1 VCHEQQTSLTAS
13 NVKVIEQNRNYR
25 VGHRQGSR
33 GSNRSKH
40 RAMHDHEEP
49 RPTCLPRWYLPVEQG
64 VIEMAE
70 DYESMTVA
78 QLKELLKEQD
88 LPVSGKKS
96 DLIARLQMLRATP
109 KRSVKKQRHP
119 KRHAVEDSWDD
130 EDWDD
135 ETEDVYM
142 VKQKPVLNDEMK
154 AALALRSAQKK
165 KTPSFRRTE
174 WFRYKRLSRSGWRA
188 PHGMDNKQRRNYKY
202 RGSLVRIGHGKV
214 AAARFLHPS
223 GFREVMVHNVSD
235 LEVIDPETEA
245 ARVGASVG
253 GRKRETIYSRADEL
267 GVRVLNRR
275 RDV

>member
-1 VCHEQQTSLTAS
+1 
-13 NVKVIEQNRNYR
+13 
-25 VGHRQGSR
+25 
-33 GSNRSKH
+33 
-40 RAMHDHEEP
+40 
-49 RPTCLPRWYLPVEQG
+49 
-64 VIEMAE
+64 MAE

-96 DLIARLQMLRATP
+96 DLIARLLEAGDDVDEVMEEAAP
-109 KRSVKKQRHP
+109 
-119 KRHAVEDSWDD
+119 AEEDADDDTWDD

-135 ETEDVYM
+135 EDDDVYM
-142 VKQKPVLNDEMK
+142 VKQKPVLDDEMK
-154 AALALRSAQKK
+154 AALALRAAQKK

-223 GFREVMVHNVSD
+223 GVREVMVHNTND
-235 LEVIDPETEA
+235 LRPA
-245 ARVGASVG
+245 LGA
-253 GRKRETIYSRADEL
+253 
-267 GVRVLNRR
+267 
-275 RDV
+275 

>member
-1 VCHEQQTSLTAS
+1 
-13 NVKVIEQNRNYR
+13 
-25 VGHRQGSR
+25 
-33 GSNRSKH
+33 
-40 RAMHDHEEP
+40 
-49 RPTCLPRWYLPVEQG
+49 
-64 VIEMAE
+64 MAE

-96 DLIARLQMLRATP
+96 DLIARLQEAAGGEEIVEEVVDEAP
-109 KRSVKKQRHP
+109 ADE
-119 KRHAVEDSWDD
+119 AVVDEDDGWDD

-135 ETEDVYM
+135 DEDDVYM
-142 VKQKPVLNDEMK
+142 VKQKPILGEEMK
-154 AALALRSAQKK
+154 AALALRAAQKK

-223 GFREVMVHNVSD
+223 GFKEVMVHNAGD
-235 LEVIDPETEA
+235 LDSMDPETEA
-245 ARVGASVG
+245 ARVGGTVG
-253 GRKRETIYSRADEL
+253 GRKRETIYARADEL
-267 GVRVLNRR
+267 GIRVLNRR

>member
-1 VCHEQQTSLTAS
+1 
-13 NVKVIEQNRNYR
+13 
-25 VGHRQGSR
+25 
-33 GSNRSKH
+33 
-40 RAMHDHEEP
+40 
-49 RPTCLPRWYLPVEQG
+49 
-64 VIEMAE
+64 MAE

-96 DLIARLQMLRATP
+96 DLVARLLEAGGESDEVVDDEAP
-109 KRSVKKQRHP
+109 
-119 KRHAVEDSWDD
+119 AEEAADDDSWDED
-130 EDWDD
+130 DDWDD
-135 ETEDVYM
+135 EAEDVYM
-142 VKQKPVLNDEMK
+142 VKQKPVLDDEMK
-154 AALALRSAQKK
+154 AALALRAAQKK

-223 GFREVMVHNVSD
+223 GFREVMVHNLAD
-235 LEVIDPETEA
+235 LEAVDPETEA
-245 ARVGASVG
+245 ARVGSTVG
-253 GRKRETIYSRADEL
+253 GRKREHIYARADEL